1 MTNNGF
7 CDIITINGEV
17 MSEDLNHVKTDIALI
32 KKDIQSIGK
41 FFDKVDAAVEG
52 MQDIAKSLAVQQQI
66 MENFQQKIEYMD
78 ERLADQRRMNMEAR
92 LAMKEELDE
101 YKENF
106 KLDMLKAMEQG
117 KEQHHKM
124 AQETKEAHE
133 RRHAE
138 TLAIIDNIVR
148 DVKDKVNIQEQQIRS
163 LENLKWWL
171 LGAFAIITFILNY
184 ADLSVI
190 FQK

>member
-1 MTNNGF
+1 
-7 CDIITINGEV
+7 

-92 LAMKEELDE
+92 LAMKEELDD

>member
-1 MTNNGF
+1 
-7 CDIITINGEV
+7 

-92 LAMKEELDE
+92 LAMKEELDD

-117 KEQHHKM
+117 KEQHRVM

>member
-1 MTNNGF
+1 
-7 CDIITINGEV
+7 

-41 FFDKVDAAVEG
+41 FFDKVDTAVEG

-92 LAMKEELDE
+92 LAMKEELDD

-117 KEQHHKM
+117 KEQHRVM

>member
-1 MTNNGF
+1 
-7 CDIITINGEV
+7 

-41 FFDKVDAAVEG
+41 FFDKVEAAVEV
-52 MQDIAKSLAVQQQI
+52 MKDIAKSLAVQQQI

>member
-1 MTNNGF
+1 
-7 CDIITINGEV
+7 

-92 LAMKEELDE
+92 LAMKEELDD

-171 LGAFAIITFILNY
+171 LGAVAVVTAGANLFI
-184 ADLSVI
+184 DMMMG
-190 FQK
+190 K

>member
-1 MTNNGF
+1 
-7 CDIITINGEV
+7 

>member
-1 MTNNGF
+1 
-7 CDIITINGEV
+7 

-41 FFDKVDAAVEG
+41 FFDRVDAAVDG
-52 MQDIAKSLAVQQQI
+52 MAEVAKSLAVQQQI
-66 MENFQQKIEYMD
+66 MENFQNKIEFLD
-78 ERLADQRRMNMEAR
+78 ERLQDQRRMNMEAR
-92 LAMKEELDE
+92 LAMKEELDD
-101 YKENF
+101 YKETF
-106 KLDMLKAMEQG
+106 KNDMLKAMIEG
-117 KEQHHKM
+117 KEQHRLM
-124 AQETKEAHE
+124 AEETKAAHE

-190 FQK
+190 FK

>member
-1 MTNNGF
+1 
-7 CDIITINGEV
+7 

-117 KEQHHKM
+117 KEQHRVM
-124 AQETKEAHE
+124 AEETKEAHE

>member
-1 MTNNGF
+1 
-7 CDIITINGEV
+7 

-41 FFDKVDAAVEG
+41 FFDKVDTAVEG

-117 KEQHHKM
+117 KEQHRVM

>member
-1 MTNNGF
+1 
-7 CDIITINGEV
+7 

-106 KLDMLKAMEQG
+106 KLDMLKAMEEG
-117 KEQHHKM
+117 KQQHHKM

>member
-1 MTNNGF
+1 
-7 CDIITINGEV
+7 
-17 MSEDLNHVKTDIALI
+17 
-32 KKDIQSIGK
+32 
-41 FFDKVDAAVEG
+41 
-52 MQDIAKSLAVQQQI
+52 
-66 MENFQQKIEYMD
+66 
-78 ERLADQRRMNMEAR
+78 
-92 LAMKEELDE
+92 
-101 YKENF
+101 
-106 KLDMLKAMEQG
+106 
-117 KEQHHKM
+117 M

>member
-1 MTNNGF
+1 
-7 CDIITINGEV
+7 

-117 KEQHHKM
+117 KEQHRVM

>member
-1 MTNNGF
+1 
-7 CDIITINGEV
+7 

-41 FFDKVDAAVEG
+41 FFDKVDTAVEG

-92 LAMKEELDE
+92 LAMKEELDD